1 MIQNSDAKWTYQ
13 TFRPQ
18 PNSGKPRDDEAEK
31 TESVSA
37 GKEYERQA
45 NKPECPES
53 ENDRQESVHGRN
65 APDVQDDHN
74 GCI

>member
-1 MIQNSDAKWTYQ
+1 LVAPLHAKASDT
-13 TFRPQ
+13 RPQ
-18 PNSGKPRDDEAEK
+18 PNSGKSRDDEAEQ

-37 GKEYERQA
+37 GKEYERPA
-45 NKPECPES
+45 NEHECPES

-65 APDVQDDHN
+65 APDVQDDNN